1 MNDMK
6 LCFSTL
12 GCTERSLD
20 EVLTLA
26 QSFSVDAL
34 ELRGLCGEV
43 DIRKMAELLPENR
56 QATKAIFAK
65 YGVTPLV
72 LGTSC
77 KFHDES
83 KLDNFL
89 EEGFYAIDVAQEIG
103 FRAIRVFGNNIKGDE
118 GECLLRIAGGISK
131 LCQYASDKNVDVL
144 LETHGDIN
152 NAERLGAVADICRK
166 YPNFGFIW
174 DICHTRQTY
183 ADNWRD
189 FCDNYSSLIRHVH
202 LKDVSDNKLV
212 LPSEGDLPLRAM
224 AEYLEKRG
232 YDGYF
237 SLEWEKKWHP
247 ELPVIEDALN
257 ALIEVFG

>member
-12 GCTERSLD
+12 GCTERNLD

-26 QSFSVDAL
+26 QSFSIDAL

-43 DIRKMAELLPENR
+43 DIRKMAELLPENL
-56 QATKAIFAK
+56 QATKETFAK

-77 KFHDES
+77 KFHDET
-83 KLDNFL
+83 KLENSL

-118 GECLLRIAGGISK
+118 GDSLRRIADGISK
-131 LCQYASDKNVDVL
+131 LCQYSSDKNVDVL

-152 NAERLGAVADICRK
+152 NAERLGAVAEICRK

-174 DICHTRQTY
+174 DVCHTRQTY

-189 FCDNYSSLIRHVH
+189 FCNDFSSLIRHVH
-202 LKDVSDNKLV
+202 LKDVAGNRLV
-212 LPSEGDLPLRAM
+212 LPGKGDLPLRAM
-224 AEYLEKRG
+224 AEYLEKQG
-232 YDGYF
+232 YEGYF

-257 ALIEVFG
+257 ALVGVFR